1 MNECIL
7 NSMENGDGKGKSYSW
22 DITRRLVAKG
32 SANQLCCTWWKQYAS
47 NQVPGIIL
55 HLLQHLSDSGM
66 PHLAVDVTFRNRQFN
81 SQTQFMPQLT
91 RCAKVRLNF
100 SLKHTFFLFLLF
112 ASHLASTKCN
122 SINYKA
128 SKLHR
133 GDQGNLDGMQPEET
147 MTTRRFLYW
156 HRESMRAF

>member
-1 MNECIL
+1 VLEGRKRPDGGDKGKENIQWAMNECIL

-100 SLKHTFFLFLLF
+100 SLKHTFFFFYYLHHIWLLQS
-112 ASHLASTKCN
+112 AIALITKQANCT
-122 SINYKA
+122 
-128 SKLHR
+128 
-133 GDQGNLDGMQPEET
+133 EET
-147 MTTRRFLYW
+147 KET
-156 HRESMRAF
+156 